1 MTFWAKLLTL
11 IILVLSIAFA
21 AMSTVIFAKRQD
33 FRTLYADEQ
42 LDKAAI
48 QQRLEGERDAA
59 LQERDQK
66 AADLALAKAQ
76 VDDQVREN
84 DSIKAELD
92 QRRLDGEQIK
102 GEMAALVDTYA
113 KVADSNKALTERNS
127 QLLTENGTVTNE
139 NRDLIAKL
147 GDERTRANDL
157 EKLNADLTTDRD
169 GLKVSLAS
177 ANETIQMNEEVF
189 AELARNQIEARPIID
204 KIVKL
209 PDIKGKIA
217 SVDEENHLVV
227 LNVGESQGVRK
238 NFNFTVFRGDKFV
251 AKVNVL
257 QTYADYCA
265 AQVVT
270 QKLPIEL
277 GDNAWTRLY

>member
-1 MTFWAKLLTL
+1 MLIVTRMMKMRFHAVLLF
-11 IILVLSIAFA
+11 ILVSASVMAQQQAPANSIL
-21 AMSTVIFAKRQD
+21 VIKPYR
-33 FRTLYADEQ
+33 YAGTWVFD
-42 LDKAAI
+42 
-48 QQRLEGERDAA
+48 
-59 LQERDQK
+59 
-66 AADLALAKAQ
+66 
-76 VDDQVREN
+76 DDQVGLKREP
-84 DSIKAELD
+84 
-92 QRRLDGEQIK
+92 
-102 GEMAALVDTYA
+102 
-113 KVADSNKALTERNS
+113 
-127 QLLTENGTVTNE
+127 
-139 NRDLIAKL
+139 LIAGVPK
-147 GDERTRANDL
+147 
-157 EKLNADLTTDRD
+157 
-169 GLKVSLAS
+169 
-177 ANETIQMNEEVF
+177 
-189 AELARNQIEARPIID
+189 IID

-217 SVDEENHLVV
+217 SVDEENNLVV

>member
-1 MTFWAKLLTL
+1 MTFWANLLTL

-21 AMSTVIFAKRQD
+21 AMSTVIFAKREN
-33 FRTLYADEQ
+33 FRELYGKERD
-42 LDKAAI
+42 DKAAI

-59 LQERDQK
+59 REERDQK
-66 AADLALAKAQ
+66 AADLQLARGQ
-76 VDDQVREN
+76 IDDQVREIE
-84 DSIKAELD
+84 SLKADLD
-92 QRRLDGEQIK
+92 QRRLDGEQLK

-113 KVADSNKALTERNS
+113 KVADNNTVLTNRNS
-127 QLLTENGTVTNE
+127 ELMADNEIVTKE

-157 EKLNADLTTDRD
+157 EKLNADLTTERD
-169 GLKVSLAS
+169 GLKVNFAS
-177 ANETIQMNEEVF
+177 ANDTIRMNEEVF

-204 KIVKL
+204 KIVTL
-209 PDIKGKIA
+209 PDVKGKIA
-217 SVDEENHLVV
+217 SVDEENDLVV
-227 LNVGESQGVRK
+227 LNVGENQGVRK

-257 QTYADYCA
+257 QIFDNYCA

-270 QKLPIEL
+270 RKLPIEL